1 MNIKLKW
8 RSLIFTHHYFFSI
21 ILYIEDSKS
30 QLLSGMVIGD
40 HFKKIATRLSSF
52 AEPSG
57 NTLLLYDY
65 DGFEDYI
72 QERGLVDNQTVTSTN
87 PLTY

>member
-1 MNIKLKW
+1 
-8 RSLIFTHHYFFSI
+8 
-21 ILYIEDSKS
+21 
-30 QLLSGMVIGD
+30 MVIGD

-52 AEPSG
+52 AESSG

-72 QERGLVDNQTVTSTN
+72 QERGFVDNQAITSTN